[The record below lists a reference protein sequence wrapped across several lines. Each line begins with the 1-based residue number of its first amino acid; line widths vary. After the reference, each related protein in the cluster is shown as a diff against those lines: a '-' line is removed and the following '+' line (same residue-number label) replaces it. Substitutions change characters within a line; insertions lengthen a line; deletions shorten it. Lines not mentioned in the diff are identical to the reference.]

1 MTQNFKYKTNV
12 VIGTGAVGDALARG
26 LGDDLAFRAN
36 SKLIT
41 NEEIYVPGDSYNLG
55 YRTSAKLTDWLGRHF
70 HNRIDNLFYAAIPGR
85 KYIANS
91 NPEQDEEEI
100 RARLDTLLKFVSD
113 DEYKVENLF
122 FISTTDVQ
130 FNHAYGRNRLAAEQ
144 FVMEQIA
151 PHVGSVHI
159 VRLPMLI
166 GEGVKKNLLFDLM
179 NDRVLPDELTIRQ
192 IELLNEVIESAKYE
206 IRQLV
211 GEDISVVAD
220 RSKPTDRERSDL
232 MPVQYLPDKET
243 WRVVGAGTY
252 LVDCVPSQTYK
263 CLVISDL
270 VRGINQMLECGFDH
284 CTLVSRNWNGFGT
297 SALTLDVES
306 MSRFARYGTTI
317 ISKLRLDDYLYNND
331 TLEADTVPEDS
342 ISLAANQVSITL
354 KKSLTKHVNDMITT
368 QKENN

>member
-1 MTQNFKYKTNV
+1 MTTQNFKYKTNV

-26 LGDDLAFRAN
+26 LGDDLSFRAN
-36 SKLIT
+36 SKFIT
-41 NEEIYVPGDSYNLG
+41 NEEIYVPGDSYNFG
-55 YRTSAKLTDWLGRHF
+55 YRTSAELTDWLSRYF

-130 FNHAYGRNRLAAEQ
+130 FDHAYGRNRLAAEQ
-144 FVMEQIA
+144 FVMERIA
-151 PHVGSVHI
+151 PHVGSVHV

-179 NDRVLPDELTIRQ
+179 NDRVLPDELTVRQ
-192 IELLNEVIESAKYE
+192 IELLNEVIESKKYE
-206 IRQLV
+206 IRKLV

-243 WRVVGAGTY
+243 WRVVGAGTH

-263 CLVISDL
+263 CLVIGDII
-270 VRGINQMLECGFDH
+270 RGIDQMLERGFDH
-284 CTLVSRNWNGFGT
+284 CTLVSRNWNDFGT
-297 SALTLDVES
+297 EALTLDVES

-317 ISKLRLDDYLYNND
+317 ISKLRLDDYLNGNN

-342 ISLAANQVSITL
+342 ISLAVDQVSITL
-354 KKSLTKHVNDMITT
+354 NKSITKHVNDMIVT
-368 QKENN
+368 E

>member
-1 MTQNFKYKTNV
+1 M
-12 VIGTGAVGDALARG
+12 
-26 LGDDLAFRAN
+26 
-36 SKLIT
+36 
-41 NEEIYVPGDSYNLG
+41 
-55 YRTSAKLTDWLGRHF
+55 
-70 HNRIDNLFYAAIPGR
+70 
-85 KYIANS
+85 
-91 NPEQDEEEI
+91 
-100 RARLDTLLKFVSD
+100 DTLLKFVSD

-151 PHVGSVHI
+151 PHVGSVHV

-179 NDRVLPDELTIRQ
+179 NDRVLPDELTVRQ
-192 IELLNEVIESAKYE
+192 IELLNEVIESKKYE
-206 IRQLV
+206 IRKLV

-232 MPVQYLPDKET
+232 TPVQYLPDKET
-243 WRVVGAGTY
+243 WRVVGAGTH

-263 CLVISDL
+263 CLVIGDII
-270 VRGINQMLECGFDH
+270 RGIDQMLEHGFDH
-284 CTLVSRNWNGFGT
+284 CTLVSRNWNGFG
-297 SALTLDVES
+297 SEALTLDVES

-317 ISKLRLDDYLYNND
+317 ISKLRLDDYLNGNN

-342 ISLAANQVSITL
+342 ISLAVNQVSITL
-354 KKSLTKHVNDMITT
+354 NKSITNHVNDMIIT
-368 QKENN
+368 E

>member
-1 MTQNFKYKTNV
+1 MTQFKYKTNV

-26 LGDDLAFRAN
+26 LGDDLSFRAN
-36 SKLIT
+36 SKLFTDQKIWV
-41 NEEIYVPGDSYNLG
+41 YGDFSYE
-55 YRTSAKLTDWLGRHF
+55 TSAKLADWLSRHF

-91 NPEQDEEEI
+91 NPRQDKEEI
-100 RARLDTLLKFVSD
+100 QTRLETLLKLVSD
-113 DEYKVENLF
+113 DTYKVENLF

-192 IELLNEVIESAKYE
+192 IELLNEVIESTKYE
-206 IRQLV
+206 IRKLV
-211 GEDISVVAD
+211 GEDISVIAD

-232 MPVQYLPDKET
+232 TPVQYLPDKET
-243 WRVVGAGTY
+243 WRVVGAGTH

-263 CLVISDL
+263 CLVIGDII
-270 VRGINQMLECGFDH
+270 RGIDQMLEHGFDH
-284 CTLVSRNWNGFGT
+284 CALVSRSWNGFG
-297 SALTLDVES
+297 SEALTLDVES

-317 ISKLRLDDYLYNND
+317 ISKLRLDDYLNGNN

-342 ISLAANQVSITL
+342 ISLTVNQVSITL
-354 KKSLTKHVNDMITT
+354 NKSITNHVNDMIIT
-368 QKENN
+368 E

>member
-12 VIGTGAVGDALARG
+12 VIGNGAVGDALTRG

-36 SKLIT
+36 SKLST
-41 NEEIYVPGDSYNLG
+41 DQKVWVHGDFSYE
-55 YRTSAKLTDWLGRHF
+55 TSAKLADWLSRHF

-91 NPEQDEEEI
+91 NPRQDKEEI
-100 RARLDTLLKFVSD
+100 QTRLETLLKFVSD
-113 DEYKVENLF
+113 DTYKVENLF

-192 IELLNEVIESAKYE
+192 IELLNEVIESKKYE
-206 IRQLV
+206 VRQLI

-220 RSKPTDRERSDL
+220 RSKPTNRERSDL
-232 MPVQYLPDKET
+232 TPAQYLPDKET
-243 WRVVGAGTY
+243 WRVVGAGTH
-252 LVDCVPSQTYK
+252 LVDCVLSQTYK
-263 CLVISDL
+263 CLVIGDII
-270 VRGINQMLECGFDH
+270 RGIDQMLESGFDH
-284 CTLVSRNWNGFGT
+284 CTLVSRNWNGFGAE
-297 SALTLDVES
+297 ALTLDVES

-317 ISKLRLDDYLYNND
+317 ISKLRLDDYLNGNN

-342 ISLAANQVSITL
+342 ISLAVNQVSITL
-354 KKSLTKHVNDMITT
+354 NKSITKHVNDMIVT
-368 QKENN
+368 E

>member
-12 VIGTGAVGDALARG
+12 VIGTGAVGDALAHG

-41 NEEIYVPGDSYNLG
+41 NEEIYIPGDHYNFG
-55 YRTSAKLTDWLGRHF
+55 YRTSAELTDWLGRHF

-151 PHVGSVHI
+151 PHVGSVHV

-192 IELLNEVIESAKYE
+192 IELLNEVIESTKYK
-206 IRQLV
+206 IRELV
-211 GEDISVVAD
+211 GEDISVIAD

-243 WRVVGAGTY
+243 WRVVGAGTH

-263 CLVISDL
+263 CLVIGDII
-270 VRGINQMLECGFDH
+270 RGIDQMLEHGFDH

-297 SALTLDVES
+297 EALTLDVES
-306 MSRFARYGTTI
+306 MSCFARYGTTI
-317 ISKLRLDDYLYNND
+317 ISKLRLDDYLNGNN

-342 ISLAANQVSITL
+342 ISLAVNQVSITL
-354 KKSLTKHVNDMITT
+354 NKSITNHVNDMIIT
-368 QKENN
+368 E

>member
-36 SKLIT
+36 SKLFT
-41 NEEIYVPGDSYNLG
+41 DQKVWVYGDFSYE
-55 YRTSAKLTDWLGRHF
+55 TSAKLADWLSRYF

-91 NPEQDEEEI
+91 NPRQDEEEI
-100 RARLDTLLKFVSD
+100 RTRLDTLLRFVSD
-113 DEYKVENLF
+113 DTYKIENLF

-151 PHVGSVHI
+151 PHVGSAHI

-192 IELLNEVIESAKYE
+192 IELLNEVIESKKYE

-232 MPVQYLPDKET
+232 IPVRYLPDKET
-243 WRVVGAGTY
+243 WRVVGAGTH

-263 CLVISDL
+263 CLVIGDII
-270 VRGINQMLECGFDH
+270 RGIDQMLEHGFDH
-284 CTLVSRNWNGFGT
+284 CTLVSRKWNGFGVE
-297 SALTLDVES
+297 ALTLDVES
-306 MSRFARYGTTI
+306 MSRLARYGTTI
-317 ISKLRLDDYLYNND
+317 ISKLRLDDYLNGNN

-342 ISLAANQVSITL
+342 ISLAVDQVSITL
-354 KKSLTKHVNDMITT
+354 NKSITKHVNDMIVT
-368 QKENN
+368 E

>member
-26 LGDDLAFRAN
+26 LGDDLSFRAD
-36 SKLIT
+36 SKLFTDQNIWV
-41 NEEIYVPGDSYNLG
+41 YGDFSYE
-55 YRTSAKLTDWLGRHF
+55 TSAKLTDWLGRHF

-85 KYIANS
+85 KYIANVK
-91 NPEQDEEEI
+91 PAQDKEEI
-100 RARLDTLLKFVSD
+100 QTRLETLLKFVSD
-113 DEYKVENLF
+113 DTYKVENLF

-192 IELLNEVIESAKYE
+192 IELLNEVIESTKYK
-206 IRQLV
+206 IRELV
-211 GEDISVVAD
+211 GEDISVIAD

-232 MPVQYLPDKET
+232 TPVQYLPDKET
-243 WRVVGAGTY
+243 WRVVGAGTH

-263 CLVISDL
+263 CLVIGDII
-270 VRGINQMLECGFDH
+270 RGIDQMLEHGFDH
-284 CTLVSRNWNGFGT
+284 CTLVSRNLNGFGEA
-297 SALTLDVES
+297 ALTLDVES
-306 MSRFARYGTTI
+306 MSRLARYGTTI
-317 ISKLRLDDYLYNND
+317 ISKLRLDDYLNGDN

-342 ISLAANQVSITL
+342 ISLAVNQVSITL
-354 KKSLTKHVNDMITT
+354 NKSITNHVNDMIIT
-368 QKENN
+368 E